1 MPDHEERISRLE
13 NTAARQERMIDE
25 LHDSNIKL
33 ATILEKQ
40 EERMERLEALAE
52 MQKSLNREVVAAMR
66 RMDNKLGQM
75 LEIIAR

>member
-75 LEIIAR
+75 LEIIAK